1 MNDNKRED
9 IIEKLRA
16 VICVDTDNASS
27 GMLRVRSE
35 LQYIFRTSFN
45 HVSYKPHHSGSPW
58 LVKVFYLVDIMDML
72 TSNEA

>member
-1 MNDNKRED
+1 MYDNKRED
-9 IIEKLRA
+9 SIEKLRA

-45 HVSYKPHHSGSPW
+45 HVSYRPHHLGSPW
-58 LVKVFYLVDIMDML
+58 LVTVSDLVDIMDAL
-72 TSNEA
+72 LD